1 MRKLGISFFL
11 LVGLSLVLTVCG
23 TILVMKG
30 YPFVALLVF
39 VLAIS
44 AAYSFFD
51 KTKETLLRT
60 SQTLQALV
68 QRDLSVKIPKSKL
81 TKNIAKPLQELLE
94 QSQETRVQSES
105 MKLVYE
111 SIIESMDTG
120 ILILKQDSERIF
132 FSNKAFFEILE
143 LPQYTHWSMAKKYL
157 NAFEKYL
164 KEESW
169 RNLRDVITLKV
180 NDKEEVFSL
189 RTYTSE
195 IYGKRYLVVNLD
207 PIQNIMDRTEK
218 EAWFNLMKVMSHE
231 IINTI
236 APITSLTNNL
246 EFLIG
251 EESQGVGEHQK
262 DIAQSLSTIKKR
274 TLHLLDFIENY
285 RLLAELPTPKP
296 TWFVIEE
303 LFGHSKTFL
312 SGLLKEK
319 GIQVEIDLGTKS
331 LRLFA
336 DKNQLEQVLINLMTN
351 SVYALQNS
359 EHPKISLKAY
369 RANTSTVIE
378 VSDNGHGIKDSIKK
392 EVFVPFFTTRN
403 NGSGI
408 GLSLSRNI
416 MNAHYGTINFHSN
429 GQSTTF
435 KLTFKDQVD

>member
-1 MRKLGISFFL
+1 
-11 LVGLSLVLTVCG
+11 
-23 TILVMKG
+23 MKG

-94 QSQETRVQSES
+94 QSQETRAQSES

-246 EFLIG
+246 EF
-251 EESQGVGEHQK
+251 
-262 DIAQSLSTIKKR
+262 
-274 TLHLLDFIENY
+274 
-285 RLLAELPTPKP
+285 
-296 TWFVIEE
+296 
-303 LFGHSKTFL
+303 
-312 SGLLKEK
+312 
-319 GIQVEIDLGTKS
+319 
-331 LRLFA
+331 
-336 DKNQLEQVLINLMTN
+336 
-351 SVYALQNS
+351 
-359 EHPKISLKAY
+359 
-369 RANTSTVIE
+369 
-378 VSDNGHGIKDSIKK
+378 
-392 EVFVPFFTTRN
+392 
-403 NGSGI
+403 
-408 GLSLSRNI
+408 
-416 MNAHYGTINFHSN
+416 
-429 GQSTTF
+429 
-435 KLTFKDQVD
+435 

>member
-1 MRKLGISFFL
+1 MRKLGVSFFL
-11 LVGLSLVLTVCG
+11 LVGSSLVLTGCG
-23 TILVMKG
+23 TILVMNG
-30 YPFVALLVF
+30 YPFVALLIF
-39 VLAIS
+39 VLAIV
-44 AAYSFFD
+44 AAYLFFD

-68 QRDLSVKIPKSKL
+68 KQDLSVKIPKSKL

-94 QSQETRVQSES
+94 QSQDTRAQSES

-111 SIIESMDTG
+111 SIIQSMDTG

-132 FSNKAFFEILE
+132 FSNKAFFETLE
-143 LPQYTHWSMAKKYL
+143 LPQYTNWSIAKKHL
-157 NAFEKYL
+157 KAFEKYL
-164 KEESW
+164 KEGSW
-169 RNLRDVITLKV
+169 RNLRDVITLRV

-195 IYGKRYLVVNLD
+195 IYGNRYLVVNLD

-218 EAWFNLMKVMSHE
+218 EAWINLMKVMSHE

-246 EFLIG
+246 EYLIG
-251 EESQGVGEHQK
+251 EECQGESGHQK

-274 TLHLLDFIENY
+274 TLHLQDFIENY

-319 GIQVEIDLGTKS
+319 DIRVEIDLGIKS

-359 EHPKISLKAY
+359 EHPKILLKAY
-369 RANTSTVIE
+369 RANTTTVIE